1 LPYIQEADVVMST
14 DNALMVAVNF
24 VKENKEEIVTF
35 IILSVAT
42 IALAYFA
49 SAALAGSIMFV
60 LRLAVFAPA
69 LGASADLWAAD
80 ERFEQRSNCYAYKY
94 LVNKPKGISSF
105 DVIRKLKKILKTRGI
120 YYDDYCK
127 RYF

>member
-1 LPYIQEADVVMST
+1 LEG
-14 DNALMVAVNF
+14 
-24 VKENKEEIVTF
+24 
-35 IILSVAT
+35 II
-42 IALAYFA
+42 
-49 SAALAGSIMFV
+49 
-60 LRLAVFAPA
+60 
-69 LGASADLWAAD
+69 
-80 ERFEQRSNCYAYKY
+80 